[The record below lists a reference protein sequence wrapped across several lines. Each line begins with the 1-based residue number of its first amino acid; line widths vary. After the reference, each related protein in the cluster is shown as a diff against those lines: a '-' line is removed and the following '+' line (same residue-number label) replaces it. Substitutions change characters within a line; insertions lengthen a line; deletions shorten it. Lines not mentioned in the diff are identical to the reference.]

1 MRPKMKKYIYSLIAV
16 VAAFTLTAQTTIDR
30 SSAPTPGPARVPTI
44 ASYES
49 FELKNGLKVFVVED
63 HKLPRISMS
72 LILDRDPIV
81 EGDKAGYV
89 SIAGDLL
96 GAGTANRTK
105 AELDE
110 EVDFMGA
117 RFSTSASSMNVGGL
131 SKYTDNLIEI
141 MADVLLNPSFPS
153 EEFDKLKSQMTSGL
167 KANAD
172 DPDAIS
178 GNLRGATLYGLEHP
192 YGEVM
197 TEATVEAVTLE
208 DCKNYFS
215 TYFRPNIAYMVV
227 IGDITTKDA
236 KKKLSKALKGWK
248 AAEVPSH
255 DYEKTVVPAAGRIV
269 MVDKPSAVQSVVWLG
284 NVIDLPQGH
293 PDIEPLRVANQILGG
308 GMSGRLFTNLRED
321 KAFTYGAYS
330 SFGVDQLNSTF
341 GASAKV
347 RNEVTD
353 SAIVEFLYEIGRM
366 RNEAVSEEDLIAAK
380 ASLSGAFGRSL
391 ESTSSAANFALNIA
405 RYGLPSDYYNNY
417 LARLEAVTAEDVMRV
432 SKEYMRT
439 ENLTI
444 SVVGKAQD
452 VAAGLAAFG
461 TVEYFNAEGQTTDA
475 PTFLFMPEGVTLETV
490 FGNYYEAM
498 GGVEALKALSAI
510 DMKAHLEIPGMP
522 GKIKMRTAKM
532 TPGKFMME
540 QSMQGMTVMK
550 MTYVDGVGKQSGMQ
564 GKKDLEG
571 EELEEL
577 KEQAAYVVDELAWM
591 EDLESFTF
599 DGQTLMDGKAVYQ
612 VSEGDKT
619 MYFDVATGLF
629 YKSTETTETPQG
641 DMAVTTTIEEWG
653 EFGGVKMPKVT
664 KQSAGQQQF
673 TIIVDSIEFNEDVKS
688 KLFK

>member
-1 MRPKMKKYIYSLIAV
+1 MKKYIYSLIAV

-255 DYEKTVVPAAGRIV
+255 DYEKTAVPAAGRIV

>member
-1 MRPKMKKYIYSLIAV
+1 MKKYIYSLIAV
-16 VAAFTLTAQTTIDR
+16 VVAFSLTAQTTIDR
-30 SSAPTPGPARVPTI
+30 STAPSPGPARVPTI

-81 EGDKAGYV
+81 EGEKAGYV
-89 SIAGDLL
+89 AIAGDLL
-96 GAGTANRTK
+96 GSGTTTRTK
-105 AELDE
+105 AQLDE

-131 SKYTDNLIEI
+131 SKYTDDLVEI
-141 MADVLLNPSFPS
+141 MSDVLLNPSFET
-153 EEFDKLKSQMTSGL
+153 EEFEKLKSQMTSGL

-172 DPDAIS
+172 DPDAIA

-197 TEATVEAVTLE
+197 TESTVEAVTLE

-215 TYFRPNIAYMVV
+215 SYFRPNIAYMVV
-227 IGDITTKDA
+227 IGDITVKDA

-248 AAEVPSH
+248 ASDVPAH
-255 DYEKTVVPAAGRIV
+255 DYEKTSVPSAGRIV

-293 PDIEPLRVANQILGG
+293 PDIEPLRIANQILGG

-330 SFGVDQLNSTF
+330 SFGIDELNSTF

-353 SAIVEFLYEIGRM
+353 SAIVEFLMEIGRM
-366 RNEAVSEEDLIAAK
+366 RTESVTEEDLIAAK

-432 SKEYMRT
+432 SNQYMKT
-439 ENLTI
+439 DNLTI

-461 TVEYFNAEGQTTDA
+461 EVEYYDAEGMPTDA
-475 PTFLFMPEGVTLETV
+475 PTFLFMPEGITLETV
-490 FGNYYEAM
+490 FAKYYEAM
-498 GGVEALKALSAI
+498 GGVDVLSSLKAM

-522 GKIKMRTAKM
+522 GQLKMRTAKI
-532 TPGKFMME
+532 TPNKFMME

-564 GKKDLEG
+564 GEKELEG
-571 EELEEL
+571 EELEDL
-577 KEQAAYVVDELAWM
+577 KKQASFVVDELAWM
-591 EDLESFTF
+591 QDLKSFTF

-612 VSEGDKT
+612 VSEGEKT
-619 MYFDVATGLF
+619 RYFEVETGLF
-629 YKSTETTETPQG
+629 YKSTETTETPEG
-641 DMAVTTTIEEWG
+641 DMAVSMTVEEWG
-653 EFGGVKMPKVT
+653 EYNGIKMPKVS
-664 KQSAGQQQF
+664 KQSAGQQTF
-673 TIIVDSIEFNEDVKS
+673 TIIVDSVEFGDDVKA

>member
-1 MRPKMKKYIYSLIAV
+1 MKKYIYSLIAV
-16 VAAFTLTAQTTIDR
+16 VVAFSLTAQTTIDR
-30 SSAPTPGPARVPTI
+30 STAPSPGPARVPTI

-81 EGDKAGYV
+81 EGEKAGYV
-89 SIAGDLL
+89 AIAGDLL
-96 GAGTANRTK
+96 GSGTTTRTK
-105 AELDE
+105 AQFDE

-131 SKYTDNLIEI
+131 SKYTDDLVEI
-141 MADVLLNPSFPS
+141 MSDVLLNPSFET
-153 EEFDKLKSQMTSGL
+153 EEFEKLKSQMTSGL

-172 DPDAIS
+172 DPDAIA

-197 TEATVEAVTLE
+197 TESTVEAVTLE

-215 TYFRPNIAYMVV
+215 SYFRPNIAYMVV
-227 IGDITTKDA
+227 IGDITVKDA

-248 AAEVPSH
+248 ASDVPAH
-255 DYEKTVVPAAGRIV
+255 DYEKTSVPSAGRIV

-293 PDIEPLRVANQILGG
+293 PDIEPLRIANQILGG

-330 SFGVDQLNSTF
+330 SFGIDELNSTF

-353 SAIVEFLYEIGRM
+353 SAIVEFLMEIGRM
-366 RNEAVSEEDLIAAK
+366 RTESVTEEDLIAAK

-432 SKEYMRT
+432 SNQYMKT
-439 ENLTI
+439 DNLTI

-461 TVEYFNAEGQTTDA
+461 EVEYYDAEGMPTDA
-475 PTFLFMPEGVTLETV
+475 PTFLFMPEGITLETV
-490 FGNYYEAM
+490 FAKYYEAM
-498 GGVEALKALSAI
+498 GGVDVLSSLKAM

-522 GKIKMRTAKM
+522 GQLKMRTAKI
-532 TPGKFMME
+532 TPNKFMME

-564 GKKDLEG
+564 GEKELEG
-571 EELEEL
+571 EELEDL
-577 KEQAAYVVDELAWM
+577 KKQASFVVDELAWM
-591 EDLESFTF
+591 QDLESFTF
-599 DGQTLMDGKAVYQ
+599 DGQTLMDGKSVYQ
-612 VSEGDKT
+612 VSEGEKT
-619 MYFDVATGLF
+619 RYFEVETGLF
-629 YKSTETTETPQG
+629 YKSTETTETPEG
-641 DMAVTTTIEEWG
+641 DMAVSMTVEEWG
-653 EFGGVKMPKVT
+653 EYNGIKMPKVS
-664 KQSAGQQQF
+664 KQSAGQQTF
-673 TIIVDSIEFNEDVKS
+673 TIIVDSVEFGDDVKA

>member
-1 MRPKMKKYIYSLIAV
+1 MKKYIYSLIAV
-16 VAAFTLTAQTTIDR
+16 VVTFSLTAQTTIDR
-30 SSAPTPGPARVPTI
+30 STAPSPGPARVPTI

-81 EGDKAGYV
+81 EGEKAGYV
-89 SIAGDLL
+89 AIAGDLL
-96 GAGTANRTK
+96 GSGTTTRTK
-105 AELDE
+105 AQLDE

-131 SKYTDNLIEI
+131 SKYTDDLVEI
-141 MADVLLNPSFPS
+141 MSDVLLNPSFET
-153 EEFDKLKSQMTSGL
+153 EEFEKLKSQMTSGL

-172 DPDAIS
+172 DPDAIA

-197 TEATVEAVTLE
+197 TESTVEAVTLE

-215 TYFRPNIAYMVV
+215 SYFRPNIAYMVV
-227 IGDITTKDA
+227 IGDITVKDA

-248 AAEVPSH
+248 ASDVPAH
-255 DYEKTVVPAAGRIV
+255 DYEKTSVPSAGRIV

-293 PDIEPLRVANQILGG
+293 PDIEPLRIANQILGG

-330 SFGVDQLNSTF
+330 SFGIDELNSTF

-353 SAIVEFLYEIGRM
+353 SAIVEFLMEIGRM
-366 RNEAVSEEDLIAAK
+366 RTESVTEEDLIAAK

-432 SKEYMRT
+432 SNQYMKT
-439 ENLTI
+439 DNLTI

-461 TVEYFNAEGQTTDA
+461 EVEYYDAEGMPTDA
-475 PTFLFMPEGVTLETV
+475 PTFLFMPEGITLETV
-490 FGNYYEAM
+490 FAKYYEAM
-498 GGVEALKALSAI
+498 GGVDVLSSLKAM

-522 GKIKMRTAKM
+522 GQLKMRTAKI
-532 TPGKFMME
+532 TPNKFMME

-564 GKKDLEG
+564 GEKELEG
-571 EELEEL
+571 EELEDL
-577 KEQAAYVVDELAWM
+577 KKQASFVVDELAWM
-591 EDLESFTF
+591 QDLESFTF

-612 VSEGDKT
+612 VSEGEKT
-619 MYFDVATGLF
+619 RYFEVETGLF
-629 YKSTETTETPQG
+629 YKSTETTETPEG
-641 DMAVTTTIEEWG
+641 DMAVSMTVEEWG
-653 EFGGVKMPKVT
+653 EYNGIKMPKVS
-664 KQSAGQQQF
+664 KQSAGQQTF
-673 TIIVDSIEFNEDVKS
+673 TIIVDSVEFGDDVKA

>member
-1 MRPKMKKYIYSLIAV
+1 MKKYIYSLIAV
-16 VAAFTLTAQTTIDR
+16 VVAFSLTAQTTIDR
-30 SSAPTPGPARVPTI
+30 STAPSPGPARVPTI

-81 EGDKAGYV
+81 EGEKAGYV
-89 SIAGDLL
+89 AIAGDLL
-96 GAGTANRTK
+96 GSGTTTRTK
-105 AELDE
+105 AQLDE

-131 SKYTDNLIEI
+131 SKYTDDLVEI
-141 MADVLLNPSFPS
+141 MSDVLLNPSFET
-153 EEFDKLKSQMTSGL
+153 EEFEKLKSQMTSGL

-172 DPDAIS
+172 DPDAIA

-197 TEATVEAVTLE
+197 TESTVEAVTLE

-215 TYFRPNIAYMVV
+215 SYFRPNIAYMVV
-227 IGDITTKDA
+227 IGDITVKDA

-248 AAEVPSH
+248 ASDVPAH
-255 DYEKTVVPAAGRIV
+255 DYEKTSVPSAGRIV

-293 PDIEPLRVANQILGG
+293 PDIEPLRIANQILGG

-330 SFGVDQLNSTF
+330 SFGIDELNSTF

-353 SAIVEFLYEIGRM
+353 SAIVEFLMEIGRM
-366 RNEAVSEEDLIAAK
+366 RTESVTEEDLIAAK

-417 LARLEAVTAEDVMRV
+417 LARLEAVTAEDIMRV
-432 SKEYMRT
+432 SNQYMKT
-439 ENLTI
+439 DNLTI

-461 TVEYFNAEGQTTDA
+461 EVEYYDAEGMPTDA
-475 PTFLFMPEGVTLETV
+475 PTFLFMPEGITLETV
-490 FGNYYEAM
+490 FAKYYEAM
-498 GGVEALKALSAI
+498 GGVDVLSSLKAM

-522 GKIKMRTAKM
+522 GELKMRTAKI
-532 TPGKFMME
+532 TPNKFMME

-564 GKKDLEG
+564 GEKELEG
-571 EELEEL
+571 EELEDL
-577 KEQAAYVVDELAWM
+577 KKQASFVVDELAWM
-591 EDLESFTF
+591 QDLESFTF

-612 VSEGDKT
+612 VSEGEKT
-619 MYFDVATGLF
+619 RYFEVETGLF
-629 YKSTETTETPQG
+629 YKSTETTETPEG
-641 DMAVTTTIEEWG
+641 DMAVSMTVEEWG
-653 EFGGVKMPKVT
+653 EYNGIKMPKVS
-664 KQSAGQQQF
+664 KQSAGQQTF
-673 TIIVDSIEFNEDVKS
+673 TIIVDSVEFGDDVKA

>member
-1 MRPKMKKYIYSLIAV
+1 MKKYIYSLIAV

>member
-1 MRPKMKKYIYSLIAV
+1 MKKYIYSLIAV
-16 VAAFTLTAQTTIDR
+16 VVAFSLTAQTTIDR
-30 SSAPTPGPARVPTI
+30 STAPSPGPARVPTI

-81 EGDKAGYV
+81 EGEKAGYV
-89 SIAGDLL
+89 AIAGDLL
-96 GAGTANRTK
+96 GSGTTTRTK
-105 AELDE
+105 AQLDE

-131 SKYTDNLIEI
+131 SKYTDDLVEI
-141 MADVLLNPSFPS
+141 MSDVLLNPSFET
-153 EEFDKLKSQMTSGL
+153 EEFEKLKSQMTSGL

-172 DPDAIS
+172 DPDAIA

-197 TEATVEAVTLE
+197 TESTVEAVTLE

-215 TYFRPNIAYMVV
+215 SYFRPNIAYMVV
-227 IGDITTKDA
+227 IGDITVKDA

-248 AAEVPSH
+248 ASDVPAH
-255 DYEKTVVPAAGRIV
+255 DYEKTSVPSAGRIV
-269 MVDKPSAVQSVVWLG
+269 MVDKPYAVQSVVWLG

-293 PDIEPLRVANQILGG
+293 PDIEPLRIANQILGG

-330 SFGVDQLNSTF
+330 SFGIDELNSTF

-353 SAIVEFLYEIGRM
+353 SAIVEFLMEIGRM
-366 RNEAVSEEDLIAAK
+366 RTESVTEEDLIAAK

-432 SKEYMRT
+432 SNQYMKT
-439 ENLTI
+439 DNLTI

-461 TVEYFNAEGQTTDA
+461 EVEYYDAEGMPTDA
-475 PTFLFMPEGVTLETV
+475 PTFLFMPEGITLETV
-490 FGNYYEAM
+490 FAKFYEAM
-498 GGVEALKALSAI
+498 GGVEVLSSLKAM

-522 GKIKMRTAKM
+522 GQLKMRTAKI
-532 TPGKFMME
+532 TPNKFMME

-564 GKKDLEG
+564 GEKELEG
-571 EELEEL
+571 EELEDL
-577 KEQAAYVVDELAWM
+577 KKQASFVVDELAWM
-591 EDLESFTF
+591 QDLESFTF

-612 VSEGDKT
+612 VSEGEKT
-619 MYFDVATGLF
+619 RYFEVETGLF
-629 YKSTETTETPQG
+629 YKSTETTETPEG
-641 DMAVTTTIEEWG
+641 DMAVSMTVEEWG
-653 EFGGVKMPKVT
+653 EYNGIKMPKVS
-664 KQSAGQQQF
+664 KQSAGQQTF
-673 TIIVDSIEFNEDVKS
+673 TIIVDSVEFGDDVKA

>member
-1 MRPKMKKYIYSLIAV
+1 MKKYIYSLIAV

-215 TYFRPNIAYMVV
+215 TYFRQNIAYMVV

-255 DYEKTVVPAAGRIV
+255 DYEKTAVPAAGRIV

-366 RNEAVSEEDLIAAK
+366 RTEAVSDEDLIAAK

-432 SKEYMRT
+432 SVRYMRT
-439 ENLTI
+439 DNLTI

-461 TVEYFNAEGQTTDA
+461 TVEYYNAEGQPTDA

-498 GGVEALKALSAI
+498 GGVEALKGLSAI

-550 MTYVDGVGKQSGMQ
+550 MTYLDGVGKQSGMQ

-653 EFGGVKMPKVT
+653 EFGSVKMPKVT

>member
-1 MRPKMKKYIYSLIAV
+1 
-16 VAAFTLTAQTTIDR
+16 
-30 SSAPTPGPARVPTI
+30 
-44 ASYES
+44 
-49 FELKNGLKVFVVED
+49 
-63 HKLPRISMS
+63 
-72 LILDRDPIV
+72 
-81 EGDKAGYV
+81 
-89 SIAGDLL
+89 
-96 GAGTANRTK
+96 
-105 AELDE
+105 
-110 EVDFMGA
+110 
-117 RFSTSASSMNVGGL
+117 MNVGGL

-215 TYFRPNIAYMVV
+215 AYFRPNIAYMVV

-236 KKKLSKALKGWK
+236 KKKLSKALKDWK

-255 DYEKTVVPAAGRIV
+255 DYEKTAVPAAGRIV

-432 SKEYMRT
+432 SKEYMRN

-498 GGVEALKALSAI
+498 GGVEALKSLTAI

>member
-1 MRPKMKKYIYSLIAV
+1 
-16 VAAFTLTAQTTIDR
+16 
-30 SSAPTPGPARVPTI
+30 
-44 ASYES
+44 
-49 FELKNGLKVFVVED
+49 
-63 HKLPRISMS
+63 MS

-81 EGDKAGYV
+81 EGEKAGYV
-89 SIAGDLL
+89 AIAGDLL
-96 GAGTANRTK
+96 GSGTTTRTK
-105 AELDE
+105 AQLDE

-131 SKYTDNLIEI
+131 SKYTDDLVEI
-141 MADVLLNPSFPS
+141 MSDVLLNPSFET
-153 EEFDKLKSQMTSGL
+153 EEFEKLKSQMTSGL

-172 DPDAIS
+172 DPDAIA

-197 TEATVEAVTLE
+197 TESTVEAVTLE

-215 TYFRPNIAYMVV
+215 SYFRPNIAYMVV
-227 IGDITTKDA
+227 IGDITVKDA

-248 AAEVPSH
+248 ASDVPAH
-255 DYEKTVVPAAGRIV
+255 DYEKTSVPSAGRIV

-293 PDIEPLRVANQILGG
+293 PDIEPLRIANQILGG

-330 SFGVDQLNSTF
+330 SFGIDELNSTF

-353 SAIVEFLYEIGRM
+353 SAIVEFLMEIGRM
-366 RNEAVSEEDLIAAK
+366 RTESVTEEDLIAAK

-432 SKEYMRT
+432 SNQYMKT
-439 ENLTI
+439 DNLTI

-461 TVEYFNAEGQTTDA
+461 EVEYYDAEGMPTDA
-475 PTFLFMPEGVTLETV
+475 PTFLFMPEGITLETV
-490 FGNYYEAM
+490 FAKYYEAM
-498 GGVEALKALSAI
+498 GGVDVLSSLKAM

-522 GKIKMRTAKM
+522 GQLKMRTAKI
-532 TPGKFMME
+532 TPNKFMME

-564 GKKDLEG
+564 GEKELEG
-571 EELEEL
+571 EELEDL
-577 KEQAAYVVDELAWM
+577 KKQASFVVDELAWM
-591 EDLESFTF
+591 QDLESFTF

-612 VSEGDKT
+612 VSEGEKT
-619 MYFDVATGLF
+619 RYFEVETGLF
-629 YKSTETTETPQG
+629 YKSTETTETPEG
-641 DMAVTTTIEEWG
+641 DMAVSMTVEEWG
-653 EFGGVKMPKVT
+653 EYNGIKMPKVS
-664 KQSAGQQQF
+664 KQSAGQQTF
-673 TIIVDSIEFNEDVKS
+673 TIIVDSVEFGDDVKA

>member
-1 MRPKMKKYIYSLIAV
+1 M
-16 VAAFTLTAQTTIDR
+16 TAQTTIDR
-30 SSAPTPGPARVPTI
+30 STAPTPGPARVPTI

-49 FELKNGLKVFVVED
+49 FELNNGLKVFVVED
-63 HKLPRISMS
+63 HKLPRITMS
-72 LILDRDPIV
+72 LILDRDPMV
-81 EGDKAGYV
+81 EGNKAGYV
-89 SIAGDLL
+89 SIAGDLI
-96 GAGTANRTK
+96 GAGTSNRTK

-117 RFSTSASSMNVGGL
+117 NFGTSAASMRVGGL
-131 SKYTDNLIEI
+131 SKYTDDLIEI
-141 MADVLLNPSFPS
+141 MSDVLLNPSFPQ
-153 EEFDKLKSQMTSGL
+153 EEFDKLKSQMISGL

-178 GNLRGATLYGLEHP
+178 GNLKGATLYGLDHP

-197 TEATVEAVTLE
+197 TEATVESITLE

-248 AAEVPSH
+248 ASDVPEH
-255 DYEKTVVPAAGRIV
+255 NYEKTAVPAARRIV

-330 SFGVDQLNSTF
+330 SFGVDELNSTF

-366 RNEAVSEEDLIAAK
+366 RTEAVSDEDLIAAK

-391 ESTSSAANFALNIA
+391 ESTASAASFALNIA
-405 RYGLPSDYYNNY
+405 RYNLPIDYYNNY
-417 LARLEAVTAEDVMRV
+417 LARLDAVTAEDVLRV

-439 ENLTI
+439 DNLTI

-461 TVEYFNAEGQTTDA
+461 KVEYFNAEGQSTDA

-490 FGNYYEAM
+490 FSNYYEAM
-498 GGVEALKALSAI
+498 GGVEALKGLSAI

-571 EELEEL
+571 EELEKL

-591 EDLESFTF
+591 DDLESFSF

-612 VSEGDKT
+612 VSKGDKT
-619 MYFDVATGLF
+619 LYFDVTTGLF
-629 YKSTETTETPQG
+629 FKSTETTETPQG

-653 EFGGVKMPKVT
+653 EYSGVKMPKVT

-673 TIIVDSIEFNEDVKS
+673 TIIVDSVEFNEDVKA

>member
-1 MRPKMKKYIYSLIAV
+1 MKKYIYSLIAV
-16 VAAFTLTAQTTIDR
+16 VVAFSLTAQTTIDR
-30 SSAPTPGPARVPTI
+30 STAPSPGPARVPTI

-81 EGDKAGYV
+81 EGEKAGYV
-89 SIAGDLL
+89 AIAGDLL
-96 GAGTANRTK
+96 GSGTTTRTK
-105 AELDE
+105 AQLDE

-117 RFSTSASSMNVGGL
+117 RFSTSAGSMNVGGL
-131 SKYTDNLIEI
+131 SKYTDDLVEI
-141 MADVLLNPSFPS
+141 MSDVLLNPSFET
-153 EEFDKLKSQMTSGL
+153 EEFEKLKSQMTSGL
-167 KANAD
+167 RANAD
-172 DPDAIS
+172 DPDAIA

-197 TEATVEAVTLE
+197 TESTVEAVTLE

-215 TYFRPNIAYMVV
+215 SYFRPNIAYMVV
-227 IGDITTKDA
+227 IGDITVKDA

-248 AAEVPSH
+248 ASDVPAH
-255 DYEKTVVPAAGRIV
+255 DYEKTSVPSAGRIV

-293 PDIEPLRVANQILGG
+293 PDIEPLRIANQILGG

-330 SFGVDQLNSTF
+330 SFGIDELNSTF

-353 SAIVEFLYEIGRM
+353 SAIVEFLMEIGRM
-366 RNEAVSEEDLIAAK
+366 RTESVTEEDLIAAK

-432 SKEYMRT
+432 SNQYMKT
-439 ENLTI
+439 DNLTI

-461 TVEYFNAEGQTTDA
+461 DVEYYDAEGMPTDA
-475 PTFLFMPEGVTLETV
+475 PTFLFMPEGIILETV
-490 FGNYYEAM
+490 FAKYYEAM
-498 GGVEALKALSAI
+498 GGVDVLSSLKAM

-522 GKIKMRTAKM
+522 GQLKMRTAKI
-532 TPGKFMME
+532 TPNKFMME

-564 GKKDLEG
+564 GEKELEG
-571 EELEEL
+571 EELEDL
-577 KEQAAYVVDELAWM
+577 KKQASFVVDELAWM
-591 EDLESFTF
+591 QDLESFTF

-612 VSEGDKT
+612 VSEGEKT
-619 MYFDVATGLF
+619 RYFEVETGLF
-629 YKSTETTETPQG
+629 YKSTETTETPEG
-641 DMAVTTTIEEWG
+641 DMAVSMTVEEWG
-653 EFGGVKMPKVT
+653 EYNGIKMPKVS
-664 KQSAGQQQF
+664 KQSAGQQTF
-673 TIIVDSIEFNEDVKS
+673 TIIVDSVEFGDDVKA

>member
-1 MRPKMKKYIYSLIAV
+1 MKKYIYSLIAV
-16 VAAFTLTAQTTIDR
+16 VVAFSLTAQTTIDQ
-30 SSAPTPGPARVPTI
+30 STAPSPGPARVPTI

-81 EGDKAGYV
+81 EGEKAGYV
-89 SIAGDLL
+89 AIAGDLL
-96 GAGTANRTK
+96 GSGTTTRTK
-105 AELDE
+105 AQLDE

-131 SKYTDNLIEI
+131 SKYTDDLVEI
-141 MADVLLNPSFPS
+141 MSDVLLNPSFET
-153 EEFDKLKSQMTSGL
+153 EEFEKLKSQMTSGL

-172 DPDAIS
+172 DPDAIA

-197 TEATVEAVTLE
+197 TESTVEAVTLE

-215 TYFRPNIAYMVV
+215 SYFRPNIAYMVV
-227 IGDITTKDA
+227 IGDITVKDA

-248 AAEVPSH
+248 ASDVPSH
-255 DYEKTVVPAAGRIV
+255 DYEKTSVPSAGRVV

-293 PDIEPLRVANQILGG
+293 PDIEPLRIANQILGG

-330 SFGVDQLNSTF
+330 SFGIDELNSTF

-353 SAIVEFLYEIGRM
+353 SAIVEFLMEIGRM
-366 RNEAVSEEDLIAAK
+366 RTESVTEEDLIAAK

-432 SKEYMRT
+432 SNQYMKT
-439 ENLTI
+439 DNLTI

-461 TVEYFNAEGQTTDA
+461 EVEYYDAEGMPTDA
-475 PTFLFMPEGVTLETV
+475 PTFLFMPEGITLETV
-490 FGNYYEAM
+490 FAKYYEAM
-498 GGVEALKALSAI
+498 GGVDVLSSLKAM

-522 GKIKMRTAKM
+522 GQLKMRTAKI
-532 TPGKFMME
+532 TPNKFMME

-564 GKKDLEG
+564 GEKELEG
-571 EELEEL
+571 EELEDL
-577 KEQAAYVVDELAWM
+577 KKQASFVVDELAWM
-591 EDLESFTF
+591 QDLESFTF

-612 VSEGDKT
+612 VSEGEKT
-619 MYFDVATGLF
+619 RYFEVETGLF
-629 YKSTETTETPQG
+629 YKSTETTETPEG
-641 DMAVTTTIEEWG
+641 DMAVSMTVEEWG
-653 EFGGVKMPKVT
+653 EYNGIKMPKVS
-664 KQSAGQQQF
+664 KQSAGQQTF
-673 TIIVDSIEFNEDVKS
+673 TIIVDSVEFGNDVKA

>member
-1 MRPKMKKYIYSLIAV
+1 
-16 VAAFTLTAQTTIDR
+16 
-30 SSAPTPGPARVPTI
+30 
-44 ASYES
+44 
-49 FELKNGLKVFVVED
+49 
-63 HKLPRISMS
+63 
-72 LILDRDPIV
+72 
-81 EGDKAGYV
+81 
-89 SIAGDLL
+89 
-96 GAGTANRTK
+96 
-105 AELDE
+105 
-110 EVDFMGA
+110 
-117 RFSTSASSMNVGGL
+117 
-131 SKYTDNLIEI
+131 
-141 MADVLLNPSFPS
+141 VLLNPSFET
-153 EEFDKLKSQMTSGL
+153 EEFEKLKSQMTSGL

-172 DPDAIS
+172 DPDAIA

-197 TEATVEAVTLE
+197 TESTVEAVTLE

-215 TYFRPNIAYMVV
+215 SYFRPNIAYMVV
-227 IGDITTKDA
+227 IGDITVKDA

-248 AAEVPSH
+248 ASDVPAH
-255 DYEKTVVPAAGRIV
+255 DYEKTSVPSAGRIV

-293 PDIEPLRVANQILGG
+293 PDIEPLRIANQILGG

-330 SFGVDQLNSTF
+330 SFGIDELNSTF

-353 SAIVEFLYEIGRM
+353 SAIVEFLMEIGRM
-366 RNEAVSEEDLIAAK
+366 RTESVTEEDLIAAK

-432 SKEYMRT
+432 SNQYMKT
-439 ENLTI
+439 DNLTI

-461 TVEYFNAEGQTTDA
+461 EVEYYDAEGMPTDA
-475 PTFLFMPEGVTLETV
+475 PTFLFMPEGITLETV
-490 FGNYYEAM
+490 FAKYYEAM
-498 GGVEALKALSAI
+498 GGVDVLSSLKAM

-522 GKIKMRTAKM
+522 GQLKMRTAKI
-532 TPGKFMME
+532 TPNKFMME

-564 GKKDLEG
+564 GEKELEG
-571 EELEEL
+571 EELEDL
-577 KEQAAYVVDELAWM
+577 KKQASFVVDELAWM
-591 EDLESFTF
+591 QDLESFTF

-612 VSEGDKT
+612 VSEGEKT
-619 MYFDVATGLF
+619 RYFEVETGLF
-629 YKSTETTETPQG
+629 YKSTETTETPEG
-641 DMAVTTTIEEWG
+641 DMAVSMTVEEWG
-653 EFGGVKMPKVT
+653 EYNGIKMPKVS
-664 KQSAGQQQF
+664 KQSAGQQTF
-673 TIIVDSIEFNEDVKS
+673 TIIVDSVEFGDDVKA

>member
-1 MRPKMKKYIYSLIAV
+1 MKKYIYSLIAV
-16 VAAFTLTAQTTIDR
+16 VAAFTMTAQTTIDR

-96 GAGTANRTK
+96 GAGTANRKK

-178 GNLRGATLYGLEHP
+178 GNLRGATLYGLKHP

-227 IGDITTKDA
+227 IGDITTKEA

-248 AAEVPSH
+248 AAEVPAHS
-255 DYEKTVVPAAGRIV
+255 YEKTAVPAAGRIV

-366 RNEAVSEEDLIAAK
+366 RTEEVSDEDLIAAK

-405 RYGLPSDYYNNY
+405 RYGLPADYYNNY

-452 VAAGLAAFG
+452 VAAGMAAFG
-461 TVEYFNAEGQTTDA
+461 TVEYFNAEGQPTDA

-673 TIIVDSIEFNEDVKS
+673 TIVVDSIEFNEDVKS

>member
-1 MRPKMKKYIYSLIAV
+1 MKKYIYSLIAV

-215 TYFRPNIAYMVV
+215 TYFRPNIAYIVV

-255 DYEKTVVPAAGRIV
+255 DYEKTAVPAAGRIV

-366 RNEAVSEEDLIAAK
+366 RTEPVSEEDLIAAK

>member
-1 MRPKMKKYIYSLIAV
+1 
-16 VAAFTLTAQTTIDR
+16 
-30 SSAPTPGPARVPTI
+30 
-44 ASYES
+44 
-49 FELKNGLKVFVVED
+49 
-63 HKLPRISMS
+63 
-72 LILDRDPIV
+72 
-81 EGDKAGYV
+81 
-89 SIAGDLL
+89 
-96 GAGTANRTK
+96 
-105 AELDE
+105 
-110 EVDFMGA
+110 
-117 RFSTSASSMNVGGL
+117 
-131 SKYTDNLIEI
+131 
-141 MADVLLNPSFPS
+141 
-153 EEFDKLKSQMTSGL
+153 
-167 KANAD
+167 
-172 DPDAIS
+172 
-178 GNLRGATLYGLEHP
+178 
-192 YGEVM
+192 
-197 TEATVEAVTLE
+197 
-208 DCKNYFS
+208 
-215 TYFRPNIAYMVV
+215 
-227 IGDITTKDA
+227 
-236 KKKLSKALKGWK
+236 
-248 AAEVPSH
+248 
-255 DYEKTVVPAAGRIV
+255 
-269 MVDKPSAVQSVVWLG
+269 
-284 NVIDLPQGH
+284 
-293 PDIEPLRVANQILGG
+293 
-308 GMSGRLFTNLRED
+308 LFTNLRED

-353 SAIVEFLYEIGRM
+353 SAIVEFLYEMGRM
-366 RNEAVSEEDLIAAK
+366 RNDAVSEEDLIAAK

-522 GKIKMRTAKM
+522 GKMKMRTAKM

-612 VSEGDKT
+612 ISEDDKT

>member
-1 MRPKMKKYIYSLIAV
+1 MKKYIYSLIAV
-16 VAAFTLTAQTTIDR
+16 VVAFSLTAQTTIDR
-30 SSAPTPGPARVPTI
+30 STAPSPGPARVPTI

-81 EGDKAGYV
+81 EGEKAGYV
-89 SIAGDLL
+89 AIAGDLL
-96 GAGTANRTK
+96 GSGTTTRTK
-105 AELDE
+105 AQLDE

-117 RFSTSASSMNVGGL
+117 RFSTSASSMNIGGL
-131 SKYTDNLIEI
+131 SKYTDDLVEI
-141 MADVLLNPSFPS
+141 MSDVLLNPSFET
-153 EEFDKLKSQMTSGL
+153 EEFEKLKSQMTSGL

-172 DPDAIS
+172 DPDAIA

-197 TEATVEAVTLE
+197 TESTVEAVTLE

-215 TYFRPNIAYMVV
+215 SYFRPNIAYMVV
-227 IGDITTKDA
+227 IGDITVKDA

-248 AAEVPSH
+248 ASDVPAH
-255 DYEKTVVPAAGRIV
+255 DYEKTSVPSAGRIV

-293 PDIEPLRVANQILGG
+293 PDIEPLRIANQILGG

-330 SFGVDQLNSTF
+330 SFGIDELNSTF

-353 SAIVEFLYEIGRM
+353 SAIVEFLMEIGRM
-366 RNEAVSEEDLIAAK
+366 RTESVTEEDLIAAK

-432 SKEYMRT
+432 SNQYMKT
-439 ENLTI
+439 DNLTI

-461 TVEYFNAEGQTTDA
+461 EVEYYDAEGMPTDA
-475 PTFLFMPEGVTLETV
+475 PTFLFMPEGITLETV
-490 FGNYYEAM
+490 FAKYYEAM
-498 GGVEALKALSAI
+498 GGIDVLSSLKAM

-522 GKIKMRTAKM
+522 GQLKMRTAKI
-532 TPGKFMME
+532 TPNKFMME

-564 GKKDLEG
+564 GEKELEG
-571 EELEEL
+571 EELEDL
-577 KEQAAYVVDELAWM
+577 KKQASFVVDELAWM
-591 EDLESFTF
+591 QDLESFTF

-612 VSEGDKT
+612 VSEGEKT
-619 MYFDVATGLF
+619 RYFEVETGLF
-629 YKSTETTETPQG
+629 YKSTETTETPEG
-641 DMAVTTTIEEWG
+641 DMAVSMTVEEWG
-653 EFGGVKMPKVT
+653 EYNGIKMPKVS
-664 KQSAGQQQF
+664 KQSAGQQTF
-673 TIIVDSIEFNEDVKS
+673 TIIVDSVEFGDDVKA